1 MSTTEKQA
9 LQAQKVAQ
17 KVAEYH
23 SKLAAT
29 SKIGLFSKLDPKI
42 RGKIYASLFENVLQP
57 EESDTPCPCR
67 LTPGEYGHS
76 GSYVYKPLKHLR
88 PFLALLATCKL
99 FRNEA
104 QALLYVDYTPKTA
117 WVVRG
122 KDGPEQL
129 RDFLRCIRP
138 QQPEKMLFAW
148 RLEDVVVDSVQ
159 VKDDY
164 KYRMIRGAADWLS
177 YAINRH
183 DHVRGEEEKAEKKA
197 REARRQRH
205 LQGKFSPSPQ
215 GLSYEEILDAAELRQ
230 KRFYMQYSAERPGGY
245 STRRFYIGHK
255 HHSSGDRETVVVN
268 GPLQRLF
275 WKPWEIEEMREE
287 SEKQYERIVSM

>member
-42 RGKIYASLFENVLQP
+42 RGKIYDSLFEDVPQP

-67 LTPGEYGHS
+67 LTPGECGHS
-76 GSYVYKPLKHLR
+76 GHYVYKPLKHLR

-99 FRNEA
+99 LRNEA
-104 QALLYVDYTPKTA
+104 QALLYVDYIPKTA

-122 KDGPEQL
+122 KDGPKQL

-148 RLEDVVVDSVQ
+148 RIEDVDVDSVPARISGTNLLSDG
-159 VKDDY
+159 V
-164 KYRMIRGAADWLS
+164 ADWFS
-177 YAINRH
+177 AAIYRH
-183 DHVRGEEEKAEKKA
+183 DQVFKEEQKKTDAEI
-197 REARRQRH
+197 Q
-205 LQGKFSPSPQ
+205 
-215 GLSYEEILDAAELRQ
+215 ELIQ
-230 KRFYMQYSAERPGGY
+230 
-245 STRRFYIGHK
+245 
-255 HHSSGDRETVVVN
+255 
-268 GPLQRLF
+268 
-275 WKPWEIEEMREE
+275 
-287 SEKQYERIVSM
+287 